1 MVSYTNAINTLYS
14 IKEELLILGLTGRTG
29 AGCSTTANILRQSL
43 CELNLEYEQRA
54 DNKIE
59 DELKFQIIKRYISNE
74 NHWVPFEIIEGSCVI
89 LSYIFEQT
97 TNPQDPTSELINY
110 LSHLQESKEGITFN
124 IINDKELYDEIKGLK
139 YIYNEINSHPLNEL
153 SQILEKNNPTIIDN
167 YYETYI
173 RKMPLYKE
181 RIKEILLKYD
191 CYEIEKSKLQDKK
204 PIKYHLYTYL
214 LQKIANNIRS
224 SGNPYNDAFNQDLF
238 HSFAERLSLLIEL
251 IRKHNLNKAKQSNT
265 CAKTRI
271 CIDAIRNVNESNYLK
286 DKYRS
291 YYLISIS
298 VDEQKRQLRLRDMDS
313 REQASVDNV
322 EYNGK
327 YKTESFFYHQNIAQC
342 FEMADIHIYNEQVT
356 TNKNFFLT
364 WQLVKYIT
372 LMIHPG
378 LITPSNLER
387 CMQLAYTLKYNSGC
401 LSRQVGA
408 VITDRDFSVKSVGW
422 NDVPKGHLP
431 CNLRDINVYCR
442 GNQPELFSEYENED
456 PHFINAMNNI
466 QASIN
471 NTKMVSRT
479 YPYCFKDIYNGYTGE
494 KNQVFTRA
502 LHAEENAF
510 LQISKYGGKG
520 IRNGFLFCTASPCEL
535 CSKKAYQLGI
545 QNIYYIDPYPGISE
559 KHILN
564 SGSATTR
571 PQMNLFYGA
580 IGEAYISLY
589 KPLLPY
595 KDELELVTGLNC
607 KKIAAEGKIEANQ
620 TPKTEDLLYHNV
632 DFTLKFISREN
643 IEAYRSVDFDVING
657 QVKEL
662 KRKITWTGSSYDG
675 TELIS
680 ETGEICDH
688 QTNISPYQYSI
699 NFPQTKNP
707 GDNIQYKVC
716 TKVKD
721 ETHLMHP
728 YLAHY
733 IEHPTEK
740 LTLRIIIPK
749 DEPLLENIVYKRF
762 ADLDMK
768 IEYPDHSSTLIVEN
782 SDSENIIYELTIQ
795 HPNLFYTYSVEWE
808 FINIKS

>member
-1 MVSYTNAINTLYS
+1 MSSYPNAINTLYS
-14 IKEELLILGLTGRTG
+14 VKEELLILGLTGRTG
-29 AGCSTTANILRQSL
+29 SGCSTTAKILKKQL
-43 CELNLEYEQRA
+43 PELDLEYKHRNE
-54 DNKIE
+54 NKVE
-59 DELKFQIIKRYISNE
+59 DELKFNIVKKYISND

-89 LSYIFEQT
+89 LSYIFERAS
-97 TNPQDPTSELINY
+97 DPTDPTKELIDY
-110 LSHLQESKEGITFN
+110 LSHLQEGKQGITFN
-124 IINDKELYDEIKGLK
+124 INNDKELFDEIKGLK
-139 YIYNEINSHPLNEL
+139 YIYAEIQNYPLDKL
-153 SQILEKNNPTIIDN
+153 SEIIDISDESGINN

-173 RKMPLYKE
+173 HKMPIYKE

-214 LQKIANNIRS
+214 LQKIANNIRA
-224 SGNPYNDAFNQDLF
+224 SGNPYDDTFNQNLF
-238 HSFAERLSLLIEL
+238 HSFAQRLSLFIEL
-251 IRKHNLNKAKQSNT
+251 IRKHNLIKSEKENIPAR
-265 CAKTRI
+265 TRI

-298 VDEQKRQLRLRDMDS
+298 VDENHRKERLRDMDS
-313 REQASVDNV
+313 KEQEGVDNV

-327 YKTESFFYHQNIAQC
+327 YKAESFFYHQNIAQC
-342 FEMADIHIYNEQVT
+342 FEMADIHIYNEQIT
-356 TNKNFFLT
+356 TTKNFFLT
-364 WQLVKYIT
+364 WQLIKYIT

-378 LITPSNLER
+378 LITPSHLER

-408 VITDRDFSVKSVGW
+408 VVTDKDFSVKSVGW

-431 CNLRDINVYCR
+431 CNLRDVSVYCK
-442 GNQPELFSEYENED
+442 GNHPELFSEYENEND
-456 PHFINAMNNI
+456 SFIDAMHNI
-466 QASIN
+466 KDSVDE
-471 NTKMVSRT
+471 TKMSSRKF
-479 YPYCFKDIYNGYTGE
+479 PYCFKDIYNGYTGE

-520 IRNGFLFCTASPCEL
+520 ITNGYLFCTASPCEL

-559 KHILN
+559 KHILKT
-564 SGSATTR
+564 GSVDTR
-571 PQMNLFYGA
+571 PKMHLFYGA

-595 KDELELVTGLNC
+595 KDELELITGLNC
-607 KKIAAEGKIEANQ
+607 KKIASDGKINTNQ
-620 TPKTEDLLYHNV
+620 QPKTEDLLYHSV
-632 DFTLKFISREN
+632 EFTLNFLSRES
-643 IEAYRSVDFDVING
+643 IEAYRTVNFDIING
-657 QVKEL
+657 CFKEL

-675 TELIS
+675 TELIDG
-680 ETGEICDH
+680 EGEICDH

-699 NFPQTKNP
+699 NFPEYKKS
-707 GDNIQYKVC
+707 GDNIQYQIC

-721 ETHLMHP
+721 EIHLMHQ
-728 YLAHY
+728 YMSHY
-733 IEHPTEK
+733 IQYPTEQLILK
-740 LTLRIIIPK
+740 LIIPK
-749 DEPLLENIVYKRF
+749 DKPLLENIMYKRY
-762 ADLDMK
+762 ADIDMK
-768 IEYPDHSSTLIVEN
+768 ISYPDHSDIAIKEF
-782 SDSENIIYELTIQ
+782 SDDKNTTYELTIP
-795 HPNLFYTYSVEWE
+795 HPNLFYTYSIEWE